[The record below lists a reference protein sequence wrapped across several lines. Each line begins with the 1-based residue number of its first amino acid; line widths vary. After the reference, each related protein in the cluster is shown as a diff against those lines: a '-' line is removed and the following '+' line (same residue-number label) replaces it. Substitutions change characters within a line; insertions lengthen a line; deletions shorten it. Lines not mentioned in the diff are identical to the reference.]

1 MKKGLK
7 KEVKDQ
13 LLFAKIKQA
22 YEIKEREKEQYINEQ
37 NSLNDLMNN
46 MGNAK
51 ITVAGRACRGVHITM
66 DNVHY
71 SVPDTVSNVKFFRE
85 ANEIIMQ

>member
-1 MKKGLK
+1 MPKS
-7 KEVKDQ
+7 
-13 LLFAKIKQA
+13 LLPA
-22 YEIKEREKEQYINEQ
+22 EP
-37 NSLNDLMNN
+37 
-46 MGNAK
+46 
-51 ITVAGRACRGVHITM
+51 AGGVHITM